1 MIVKALTNQD
11 VALIQ
16 RMSAD
21 QWYMRKAYARL
32 YALEIISH
40 PADEELF
47 RKFVDEVVSY
57 RRCFEF

>member
-32 YALEIISH
+32 YGLEIISH

-47 RKFVDEVVSY
+47 RKFVVEVVSY
-57 RRCFEF
+57 RRSF